1 MITMPSLNTDFLLL
15 VLSQVEKVDSYSIDC
30 LGDYFSSGLAGFFP
44 HKLPNSIALLDD
56 GLHEVFQA
64 VVDGIAAEFEG

>member
-1 MITMPSLNTDFLLL
+1 MITMSSLNTDFLLL
-15 VLSQVEKVDSYSIDC
+15 ALSQVEKVDSYSIDC
-30 LGDYFSSGLAGFFP
+30 LCDYFSSGLAGFFP